1 MKPILV
7 LTIREHGMEDDIY
20 VFANRNVNILPTI
33 KEWCLEN
40 DVELDIPDFVTDS
53 ESFWQWYLNVQ
64 MIPDKAPNFFVSTH
78 LKQLLDE

>member
-33 KEWCLEN
+33 KEWCIEN
-40 DVELDIPDFVTDS
+40 DVESEIPDFVTDS
-53 ESFWQWYLNVQ
+53 ESFFEWYRNADEEADHV
-64 MIPDKAPNFFVSTH
+64 FVTTH

>member
-33 KEWCLEN
+33 KEWLVEN
-40 DVELDIPDFVTDS
+40 DVKLDIPNHVTDS
-53 ESFWQWYLNVQ
+53 ESFFEWYFKENIDRIIVYT
-64 MIPDKAPNFFVSTH
+64 SH
-78 LKQLLDE
+78 KQLLEE

>member
-1 MKPILV
+1 MKLKILV

-20 VFANRNVNILPTI
+20 VFANRDVNLIPVV

-40 DVELDIPDFVTDS
+40 DMELQIPDD
-53 ESFWQWYLNVQ
+53 LK
-64 MIPDKAPNFFVSTH
+64 PDDFMDWFRSLDHQYIFINTH

>member
-33 KEWCLEN
+33 KEWLVEN
-40 DVELDIPDFVTDS
+40 DVELDIPCHVTDS
-53 ESFWQWYLNVQ
+53 ESFFEWYFKEDIDRIIVYT
-64 MIPDKAPNFFVSTH
+64 SH
-78 LKQLLDE
+78 KQLLDE